1 MIPKPTVVATG
12 WREIGAATNRNPQ
25 TLAMQ
30 HSYGR
35 LPVSPIK
42 LPNGRV
48 GMTQEQINALR
59 EAKK

>member
-1 MIPKPTVVATG
+1 MNPQKIVATG
-12 WREIGAATNRNPQ
+12 WREIGTASNRNPQ

-35 LPVSPIK
+35 LPVSPVK

-48 GMTQEQINALR
+48 GMTQEQIDILR
-59 EAKK
+59 GAK